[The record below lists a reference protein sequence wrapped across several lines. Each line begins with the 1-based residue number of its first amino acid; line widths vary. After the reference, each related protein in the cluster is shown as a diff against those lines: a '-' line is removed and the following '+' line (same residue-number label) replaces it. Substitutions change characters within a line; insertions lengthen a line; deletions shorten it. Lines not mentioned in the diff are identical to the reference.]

1 MSVEGEVL
9 VEDLVVAVAE
19 EADLDEVVEVWA
31 VAVGVVELLVSMG
44 RANIHKEGD
53 DDDGFL
59 VCFIYTEIT
68 KGLPIRLFLFL
79 IFSTV
84 GNG

>member
-9 VEDLVVAVAE
+9 VEDLVVAVA
-19 EADLDEVVEVWA
+19 DEVVEVWA